1 MTNTATREQFVA
13 EARTWIG
20 TPYQHQ
26 GRLKGIACDCIG
38 LVIGTAQA
46 LGLTDY
52 EITDYGRRPD
62 GRLRPV
68 METQLEMIPLIEAQ
82 AADVVLF
89 AWASHPLHVG
99 ILSDPTHVIHAYLPN
114 RRVVENIMDARWR
127 SQIVAA
133 YHVPG
138 VV

>member
-1 MTNTATREQFVA
+1 MTATRSQFVA

-38 LVIGTAQA
+38 LVIGTARA

-52 EITDYGRRPD
+52 DIDGYGKRPD
-62 GRLRPV
+62 GSLRPV
-68 METQLEMIPLIEAQ
+68 METQLETIPLDQAQ
-82 AADVVLF
+82 AGDVVLF
-89 AWASHPLHVG
+89 AWDTHPLHVG
-99 ILSDPTHVIHAYLPN
+99 ILTDETHVIHAYLPN
-114 RRVVENIMDARWR
+114 RRVVENTIDEKWR
-127 SQIVAA
+127 ALIVAA